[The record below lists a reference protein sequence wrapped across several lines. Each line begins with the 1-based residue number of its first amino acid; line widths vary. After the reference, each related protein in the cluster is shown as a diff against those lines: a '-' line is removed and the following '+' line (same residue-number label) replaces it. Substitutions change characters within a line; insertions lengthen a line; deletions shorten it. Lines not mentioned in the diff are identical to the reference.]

1 MNITHPRLI
10 INIIFKTIENV
21 ANDNTNLTWSAS
33 SRPTATLSSTLWN
46 HLSVIMRN
54 HPWTTLEDASTILQ
68 EKYLYTEKFK
78 YKDTDW
84 TIKDWGTRY
93 KFNSDKFRDEELL
106 HKSEIEAVTL
116 SWDIVQLPSGRG
128 LCYVWPWI
136 QFEYKWK
143 KYDFIKEN
151 KSKFMEIVASN
162 DIKWYRNKESCTKY
176 GWKWNI
182 ELNVYVLD
190 THWKKLP
197 DVQLKVTKSVR

>member
-1 MNITHPRLI
+1 
-10 INIIFKTIENV
+10 
-21 ANDNTNLTWSAS
+21 
-33 SRPTATLSSTLWN
+33 
-46 HLSVIMRN
+46 MRN

-68 EKYLYTEKFK
+68 QKYLYPEKFK

-116 SWDIVQLPSGRG
+116 SWDIDIVQLPSGRG

-151 KSKFMEIVASN
+151 KSKFMEIVANN

-197 DVQLKVTKSVR
+197 DVQLKVKKSVK